1 MKKLL
6 LTATACLFLSVPAFA
21 MTDEECTTM
30 WQQADANNDGLLSG
44 AEADRYLAWMRVA
57 NKTLAG
63 DGAINQA
70 IFLENCK
77 ADIFTTVAVDEG
89 APLEG
94 ANSFTEGQ
102 AQDRVVAAGFPSVSA
117 LTKDD
122 KGIWRGTATKDGK
135 NVNVAV
141 DYKGNVV
148 AG

>member
-1 MKKLL
+1 
-6 LTATACLFLSVPAFA
+6 
-21 MTDEECTTM
+21 M
-30 WQQADANNDGLLSG
+30 WKQADANNDGLLSG

-77 ADIFTTVAVDEG
+77 ADVFTTVAVDEG

-94 ANSFTEGQ
+94 ANSFIEGQ
-102 AQDRVVAAGFPSVSA
+102 AQDRVVAAGFSSVSA